1 MAPTA
6 THARCTCA
14 PHAPFEPTVILRRD
28 PGPHDVVIEI
38 AFCGICH
45 SDIHYAYD
53 EFGRTTYPL
62 IPGHEIAGIVS
73 AVGPSVTKFMV
84 GDRAGVGVMVDTC
97 RECLPCR
104 AGLEQYCTGKRALTY
119 NTIGRDG
126 QLTYGGYSER
136 IVVDERYAIRIPHAI
151 PLENAAPLMCAG
163 ITMYSPLRHWG
174 AGPGRHVG
182 IIGFGGLGHLGVQIA
197 HALGAKVTV
206 FDLDEGK
213 RADALRLGADDF
225 RLASDPQ
232 TFHDLASALDLIV
245 STVPVSVDMNAWL
258 GLLALNGTLVNTGV
272 PEKPLSVEA
281 TSLLN
286 NRRSI
291 SGTRSGGM
299 AETQDMI
306 DFCAAKGIRAE
317 IEVIDADRIDE
328 AFARILRGDVRFRF
342 VIDAATL
349 APPRGGDR

>member
-1 MAPTA
+1 MAPIA

-14 PHAPFEPTVILRRD
+14 AHEPFVPTVIQRRD
-28 PGPHDVVIEI
+28 PGPGDVVIEI

-45 SDIHYAYD
+45 TDIHYAHD

-73 AVGPSVTKFMV
+73 AVGSGVTRFAL
-84 GDRAGVGVMVDTC
+84 GDRAGVGVMVDSC
-97 RECLPCR
+97 RECASCR
-104 AGLEQYCTGKRALTY
+104 AGLEQYCTGRRSLTY
-119 NTIGRDG
+119 NAIGRDE
-126 QLTYGGYSER
+126 QITYGGYSQR
-136 IVVDERYAIRIPHAI
+136 IVVDENYVVRIPQAL

-163 ITMYSPLRHWG
+163 ITMYSPLRHWN
-174 AGPGRHVG
+174 AGPGKRVG

-197 HALGAKVTV
+197 RALGAEVTV

-213 RADALRLGADDF
+213 RADALRLGASDF

-232 TFHDLASALDLIV
+232 MFRDLASSLDLIV
-245 STVPVSVDMNAWL
+245 STVPVGIDMDAWL
-258 GLLALNGTLVNTGV
+258 GLLTVNGALVNTGV
-272 PEKPLSVEA
+272 PEKPLSVAA

-291 SGTRSGGM
+291 SGTRSGGI
-299 AETQDMI
+299 AEIQQML
-306 DFCAAKGIRAE
+306 DFCAGHGIRAE
-317 IEVIDADRIDE
+317 IEVIHADRIDE

-342 VIDAATL
+342 VIDTATL
-349 APPRGGDR
+349 APAELPR